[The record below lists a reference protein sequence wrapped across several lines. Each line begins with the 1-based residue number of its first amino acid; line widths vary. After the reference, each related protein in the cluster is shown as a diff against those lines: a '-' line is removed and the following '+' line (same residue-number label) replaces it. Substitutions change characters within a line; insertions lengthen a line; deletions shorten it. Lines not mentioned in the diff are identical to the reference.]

1 MFISPDAMCCGA
13 RCSHAVALYVML
25 LWWDGYPFS
34 VHIADAMAMELSLHV
49 YSLFIYS
56 VIGVCH
62 PEKGS
67 AVNLMNPKDLCT
79 VGELLAQDC
88 SRRRMRG
95 SS

>member
-1 MFISPDAMCCGA
+1 MCCGA

-49 YSLFIYS
+49 YSLLTYF

>member
-1 MFISPDAMCCGA
+1 MPCAVVLDAHTQWHYMSCCYGG
-13 RCSHAVALYVML
+13 M
-25 LWWDGYPFS
+25 GIPFS

-67 AVNLMNPKDLCT
+67 ALNLMNPNT
-79 VGELLAQDC
+79 SAQWENC
-88 SRRRMRG
+88 WHRTAHIG
-95 SS
+95 N